1 MINKESI
8 YVVSLGPTRSRQQKY
23 GFRIKNFD
31 HDMHHCPVTAAEN
44 YIEGYVEGQN
54 DYGEDDELLQ
64 LMHLSGDQ
72 LKELL
77 QTLVDLDAPEEAS

>member
-1 MINKESI
+1 MINDESI
-8 YVVSLGPTRSRQQKY
+8 YVVSLGPTRSRLRPY
-23 GFRIKNFD
+23 GFKVKTFSN
-31 HDMHHCPVTAAEN
+31 DMHHCPVTAAEN

-64 LMHLSGDQ
+64 LMHLSGKQ

-77 QTLVDLDAPEEAS
+77 QRLVELDAEEAS